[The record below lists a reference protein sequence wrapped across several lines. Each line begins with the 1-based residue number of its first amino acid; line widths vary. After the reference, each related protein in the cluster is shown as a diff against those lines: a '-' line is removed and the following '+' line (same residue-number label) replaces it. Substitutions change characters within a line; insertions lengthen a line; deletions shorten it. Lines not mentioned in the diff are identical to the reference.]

1 MIAKVQYNDF
11 TGTAAAD
18 ISDFY
23 LNSMDEY
30 IHSLSDKYDMSR
42 YHCEGCEFWIAGNE
56 EIGIVFYCYDV
67 QVNKI
72 VPISFNKSFKF
83 SELFM
88 MFKRLSI
95 VIGRKIQE
103 MPQPKSETIFLD

>member
-18 ISDFY
+18 VSDFY

-30 IHSLSDKYDMSR
+30 IHSLSEKYDMSR
-42 YHCEGCEFWIAGNE
+42 YHCEGCEFWLAGKE

-67 QVNKI
+67 QEKKI
-72 VPISFNKSFKF
+72 VPISLNKTFKC
-83 SELFM
+83 SDLFL

-95 VIGRKIQE
+95 VIGHNIQD
-103 MPQPKSETIFLD
+103 MPQPETETLFLE